1 MTMKRIDKAS
11 PDQAER
17 LFEIMVRATEVGCA
31 ASYPPE
37 VIAIWHKGRS
47 VEGMAGVIA
56 EASIFTLIDDDVP
69 RGFVHVGESEVV
81 GLFVHPDDHCKGYG
95 TDLFR
100 FAVEKIGTRPILIL
114 STLNAVA
121 FYSGLGCHRVATE
134 SVRRHEH
141 DIYVERM
148 ELV

>member
-1 MTMKRIDKAS
+1 MALVSLALTMRTIDKAT

-31 ASYPPE
+31 PSYPPE

-47 VEGMAGVIA
+47 IEGHIY
-56 EASIFTLIDDDVP
+56 SIQDVGLV
-69 RGFVHVGESEVV
+69 RGFVDIGDSEIV
-81 GLFVHPDDHCKGYG
+81 GLFVHPDDHGKGYG

-100 FAVEKIGTRPILIL
+100 FAVEIIGKRPILVL
-114 STLNAVA
+114 STLNAVP
-121 FYSGLGCHRVATE
+121 FYSRLGCHRVATE
-134 SVRRHEH
+134 LVRRHDH
-141 DIYVERM
+141 DIYVQRM